1 MSEEPQS
8 AGSDPVTS
16 VVGRLLQHIVA
27 LLEARVD
34 LTREEMRGALR
45 DVAISLFLLVSALA
59 LVLLMIPVAVA
70 VLVVVLAQVLPV
82 WLATAIV
89 LGVMLMIV
97 AVLLIVARFRLRK
110 RPLTVLAGLRE
121 DWRAVRPGLDGP
133 RESRGGPTQTALC
146 NVGSRLWPASRGA
159 A

>member
-1 MSEEPQS
+1 MSEDPQS
-8 AGSDPVTS
+8 AGSEPVTS

-34 LTREEMRGALR
+34 LTRQEMRTALR

-70 VLVVVLAQVLPV
+70 VLVLALAQGLPT

-89 LGVMLMIV
+89 LGVMLAIV
-97 AVLLIVARFRLRK
+97 TVLLIVARLRLRK
-110 RPLTVLAGLRE
+110 RPLTGLGGLRE
-121 DWRAVRPGLDGP
+121 DR
-133 RESRGGPTQTALC
+133 RGSTPALGGEC
-146 NVGSRLWPASRGA
+146 LSAG
-159 A
+159 

>member
-1 MSEEPQS
+1 MSEDPQS

-34 LTREEMRGALR
+34 LTRQEMRAALR
-45 DVAISLFLLVSALA
+45 DVAISLSLLVSALA

-70 VLVVVLAQVLPV
+70 VLVLVLAQVLPV

-110 RPLTVLAGLRE
+110 RRLTVLAGLRE
-121 DWRAVRPGLDGP
+121 DWRAERPAVAGP
-133 RESRGGPTQTALC
+133 GRRRGHP
-146 NVGSRLWPASRGA
+146 PRGA
-159 A
+159 LREHGRGLAPRRG